1 MANNKSI
8 VILDGGRRLPRAD
21 ILHNNKGPGL
31 FTRFTTT
38 QLGGLA
44 VKTTLKNTE
53 IDPNLI
59 GHVVMGMAAHS
70 HRDSIYGAQG
80 ARWRGGL
87 PEDVA
92 NVSVFLASDLSSYM
106 TGQTLQVCG
115 GMSV

>member
-38 QLGGLA
+38 QLGGMA
-44 VKTTLKNTE
+44 VKATLENTE

-70 HRDSIYGAQG
+70 HRDSIYAAQG

-87 PEDVA
+87 PDDVPA
-92 NVSVFLASDLSSYM
+92 LTVARICGSGTEAISVASEMALA
-106 TGQTLQVCG
+106 G
-115 GMSV
+115 